1 MSPRDFRR
9 SVVIVEDDPKIR
21 AVLADYLTAAG
32 HEPRPFGDG
41 RAALKAIMEAP
52 PAAIILDLTLPGLDG
67 MAVCGRVR
75 QHCAAPIL
83 MLTAKVEE
91 ADRLNGLDAGADDYV
106 CKPFSAR
113 EVVARINALI
123 RRAEGRV
130 TSVSAAQA
138 CYAVDEFGQRAAWG
152 GQWLS
157 LSPTEFQILASLM
170 RQPGRVFTRG
180 QLLDR
185 SSDHFRDVSDR
196 AIDSHIKNIRRKIAA
211 VDPSSLCVASVYGVG
226 YRFDPQRCLP
236 L

>member
-1 MSPRDFRR
+1 MNERDFRR
-9 SVVIVEDDPKIR
+9 TVVIVEDDPKIR
-21 AVLADYLTAAG
+21 AVLADYIAAAG
-32 HEPRPFGDG
+32 HEPLPFGDG
-41 RAALKAIMEAP
+41 GAALKVIKEAP
-52 PAAIILDLTLPGLDG
+52 PAAIILDLMLPGIDG

-75 QHCAAPIL
+75 QRCASPIL

-91 ADRLNGLDAGADDYV
+91 ADRVNGLDAGADDYV

-130 TSVSAAQA
+130 TSVSATQTG
-138 CYAVDEFGQRAAWG
+138 YAVDDFGQRAAWRG
-152 GQWLS
+152 HWLS

-170 RQPGRVFTRG
+170 RQPGRVFTRE

-211 VDPSSLCVASVYGVG
+211 IDPSSLCVASVYGVG
-226 YRFDPQRCLP
+226 YRFDP
-236 L
+236 

>member
-1 MSPRDFRR
+1 VSERDFRR
-9 SVVIVEDDPKIR
+9 TVVIVEDDFKIR

-32 HEPRPFGDG
+32 HHPLPFGDG
-41 RAALKAIMEAP
+41 GSALKAIKDEP
-52 PAAIILDLTLPGLDG
+52 PAAIILDLMLPGLDG

-75 QHCAAPIL
+75 QHCASPIL

-91 ADRLNGLDAGADDYV
+91 ADRLDGLDAGADDYV

-130 TSVSAAQA
+130 TSVSATQTG
-138 CYAVDEFGQRAAWG
+138 YAVDHFGQRAAWR

-170 RQPGRVFTRG
+170 RQPGRVFTRE

-211 VDPSSLCVASVYGVG
+211 IDPSSLCVASVYGVG
-226 YRFDPQRCLP
+226 YRFDP
-236 L
+236 